1 MKIQIGRETRDEV
14 VARASR
20 PCDGLHLKRTG
31 ETPVPLRSGSSTF
44 DSRRAFDFRL
54 AFTLLEVMIAVAIF
68 FSATFAILALVSQ
81 TLKSARMLSRNVP
94 TPGMALAQI
103 SLTNKLEE
111 GSDNGD
117 FGDSYPG
124 YDWSSETTLYA
135 SNGLYEVDVFV
146 FNNGNLDS
154 SASALLFRP
163 DSVTGLGTRS
173 VFR

>member
-1 MKIQIGRETRDEV
+1 MKIQVSRESRVEV
-14 VARASR
+14 VAWASR
-20 PCDGLHLKRTG
+20 SCVSNVSRRTG
-31 ETPVPLRSGSSTF
+31 ETPVPLRSGSRPSTF
-44 DSRRAFDFRL
+44 DSRL
-54 AFTLLEVMIAVAIF
+54 AFTLLEVMIAIAIF

-94 TPGMALAQI
+94 TPGMILAQI

-117 FGDSYPG
+117 FGDLYPG

-146 FNNGNLDS
+146 FNNGDLDS